1 MQRNLS
7 EMSYKKMRKRKK
19 TWKSL
24 KSGLD
29 FEHEAVRL
37 NKAVFCLVKVL
48 VINIWIN
55 TKIQQ

>member
-1 MQRNLS
+1 M
-7 EMSYKKMRKRKK
+7 
-19 TWKSL
+19 WKSL

-37 NKAVFCLVKVL
+37 NKVVFCLVKVL
-48 VINIWIN
+48 VINICIN

>member
-1 MQRNLS
+1 MS
-7 EMSYKKMRKRKK
+7 EMSYKKMRKRK

-29 FEHEAVRL
+29 FEHEAVRM
-37 NKAVFCLVKVL
+37 NKVVFCLVKVL
-48 VINIWIN
+48 VINIWVN